1 MSISSLLN
9 ELYLPPPNKLIPQHF
24 ELLSPPLSDQLSTK
38 EKLAILNSHPSVL
51 INNNKFKI
59 YYKLD
64 RYFNQP
70 KVYFV
75 MNYAIKQ
82 ETYTVDTI
90 IKFKLFIS
98 CYLDSI
104 NEYLY
109 DARLAGM
116 YIVVYLYLRIYVQML
131 L

>member
-1 MSISSLLN
+1 
-9 ELYLPPPNKLIPQHF
+9 
-24 ELLSPPLSDQLSTK
+24 
-38 EKLAILNSHPSVL
+38 
-51 INNNKFKI
+51 
-59 YYKLD
+59 
-64 RYFNQP
+64 
-70 KVYFV
+70 